1 MQIKMRFIE
10 IIAYISIFVCM
21 VTLIS
26 EAINAGLMASSTHG
40 WLCAAM
46 AWTVA
51 LVEIK
56 QNERR

>member
-1 MQIKMRFIE
+1 MQIKMRFIA
-10 IIAYISIFVCM
+10 IVAYISIFVSM

-26 EAINAGLMASSTHG
+26 EAINAGLLASSTHG
-40 WLCAAM
+40 WLCASM

-56 QNERR
+56 SNEGR